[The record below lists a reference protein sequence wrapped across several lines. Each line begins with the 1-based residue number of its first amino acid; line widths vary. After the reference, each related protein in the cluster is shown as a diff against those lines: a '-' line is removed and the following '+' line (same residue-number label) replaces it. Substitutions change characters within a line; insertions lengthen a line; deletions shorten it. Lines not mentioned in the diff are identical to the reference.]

1 MNLQAFMVQ
10 NQRATETVKR
20 IISDRFKNEKGE
32 IEAFELRGITTKE
45 EMKIRK
51 NCMVEVT
58 IKKGVKVKQLDQE
71 AFMLKMATACVVYP
85 DLKSEEL
92 QNYFGVRGEEDTLLE
107 LLSAPGEYQELLSAM
122 QELNGYSKDMNQ
134 LKEEAKN

>member
-10 NQRATETVKR
+10 NQRTEEVVER
-20 IISDRFKNEKGE
+20 IVSDRFRNEKGE
-32 IEAFELRGITTKE
+32 VEPFKLRGVTTKE

-51 NCMVEVT
+51 SCMVEVAV
-58 IKKGVKVKQLDQE
+58 KKGVKVKQLDQE
-71 AFMLKMATACVVYP
+71 QFMLKMAAACVVYP
-85 DLKSEEL
+85 DLKAEEL
-92 QNYFGVRGEEDTLLE
+92 QNFFGVRGEEDTLLE

-122 QELNGYSKDMNQ
+122 QELNGYGKDMNQ